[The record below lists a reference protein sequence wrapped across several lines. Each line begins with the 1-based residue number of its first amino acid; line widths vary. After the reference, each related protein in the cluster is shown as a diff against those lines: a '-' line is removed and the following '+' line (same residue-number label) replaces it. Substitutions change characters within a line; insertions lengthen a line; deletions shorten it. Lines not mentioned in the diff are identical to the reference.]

1 MLGMNLLELRAHL
14 LPAGNAIDVQK
25 RALTLLNCWPLAG
38 ANSICSMY
46 VARFIMLA
54 LASLPSLEPDGGVV
68 LGSFSNLFKSYR
80 FFKLN
85 LQADC
90 CP

>member
-1 MLGMNLLELRAHL
+1 MNLLEIRAHL
-14 LPAGNAIDVQK
+14 LTARNVIDVQE
-25 RALTLLNCWPLAG
+25 RTLTLLKWCLF
-38 ANSICSMY
+38 NSICSMY

-54 LASLPSLEPDGGVV
+54 LASPPSLEPDGGVV